1 MEILVHGVVEHLEVH
16 LVVLVHGGQLLAGQL
31 RDQLAP
37 GGRAAAEVAPVP
49 HPRQLGQVPRV
60 DQPPLVLRHR
70 LQLQDHVV
78 PANIFGCKIFL
89 DCEIFSIVNCEIFSV
104 VKYFFCREMY
114 FCFYCKIF
122 FGG

>member
-78 PANIFGCKIFL
+78 PANIF
-89 DCEIFSIVNCEIFSV
+89 DCEIFFVVNYFLS
-104 VKYFFCREMY
+104 KYILLFLL
-114 FCFYCKIF
+114 
-122 FGG
+122 